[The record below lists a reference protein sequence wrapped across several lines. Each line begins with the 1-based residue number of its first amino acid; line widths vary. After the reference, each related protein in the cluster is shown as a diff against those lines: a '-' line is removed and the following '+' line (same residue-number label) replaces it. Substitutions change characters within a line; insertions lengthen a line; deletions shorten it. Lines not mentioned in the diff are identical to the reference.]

1 MMGKKSEDQARARQV
16 VAQIGQVYA
25 DILGGMRQPE
35 QLSKWLSEETYLQV
49 SHEHIMKHRA
59 RARNNQANQR
69 EFFRVLKA
77 EIFPSRKN
85 AIEAVV
91 LVKSAKSIQAI
102 SMRLDV
108 VFTRWRVTH
117 IELI

>member
-1 MMGKKSEDQARARQV
+1 MSEKSEQRARARQV
-16 VAQIGQVYA
+16 VAQIGQVYV

-35 QLSKWLSEETYLQV
+35 QLSRWLSEETYLQV
-49 SHEHIMKHRA
+49 LHEHVLKHRS

-85 AIEAVV
+85 SIEAVV
-91 LVKSAKSIQAI
+91 LVKSAKSVQAI
-102 SMRLDV
+102 SMRLDI
-108 VFTRWRVTH
+108 VFSRWRVTF